1 MIRCV
6 RAELNK
12 AFKNRM
18 FLISLG
24 IGLLICGIDVIQNA
38 LTVRSLTE
46 TMLSLDDI
54 SKSVEGFSLFD
65 GWIAVNGSTFGNMV
79 FYFVWP
85 ILAVLP
91 FGWSY
96 TEERKSGLFDQV
108 VSRVGRK
115 AYFVSKYMAVFV
127 SGGAAVAL
135 PVLADLL
142 VNALICPYCVPDVV
156 TSLTPITN
164 GYFLSRLF
172 YTAPWVFA
180 FVWCCVIFL
189 WGGVIACVCLMIGMK
204 FRHQAMALL
213 VPFVT
218 LILLDSVC
226 TLLMGFDALGNGYY
240 ELSPLQLAMAAPL
253 SENPGWLLFSYLGF
267 FFALTFICGY
277 REVVK
282 RELV

>member
-1 MIRCV
+1 MLRCV
-6 RAELNK
+6 RAELEK
-12 AFKNRM
+12 AFRNRM
-18 FLISLG
+18 FAIALI
-24 IGLLICGIDVIQNA
+24 IGLLICGLNVA
-38 LTVRSLTE
+38 ESAMTVRDLTE
-46 TMLSLDDI
+46 RTLKYDGI
-54 SKSVEGFSLFD
+54 SKQCEGCSLFVW
-65 GWIAVNGSTFGNMV
+65 WIAVDGITFGNHV

-96 TEERKSGLFDQV
+96 MEERRSGLFDQI

-115 AYFVSKYMAVFV
+115 TYFIAKYTAVFA

-142 VNALICPYCVPDVV
+142 VNALICPDCVPNVV

-172 YTAPWVFA
+172 FTAPWVFA
-180 FVWCCVIFL
+180 LAWCCVEFL
-189 WGGVIACVCLMIGMK
+189 WGGAVACSCLVTGTR

-213 VPFVT
+213 VPFVA

-240 ELSPLQLAMAAPL
+240 ELSPLRLAMAAPA
-253 SENPGWLLFSYLGF
+253 SSNPGWLLFAYLGF
-267 FFALTFICGY
+267 FFAATFTGGY

-282 RELV
+282 RELS